1 MRLYSIGYTVVV
13 NGCVIK
19 AGQPLGKEESQFRIM
34 NANLINFVYICQPKQ
49 KLPATGPYKMT
60 KDLISRYIWLV
71 DLLRR
76 KGRLSRAEISGF
88 WMRDD
93 IAGGSPLAERT
104 FFNYRRAVEEIFHI
118 DILCDEE
125 GRYYIDSET
134 SQSAKALSNWLLDSY
149 AVNEALAT
157 TDDVSAWVEIEDVP
171 SAREWLSTVIEAIR
185 KSQKISFT
193 YAGFTKSRPEKGKK
207 LAPYFLKRY
216 KQRWYV
222 IGSKDEGVSL
232 RTYALDR
239 IREMETLDDKFKR
252 PKNLDIEGLFGNIIG
267 VTAGKGE
274 IRDVRLRTTPMQAK
288 YFRALPFHPTQQEE
302 IADEFSVFTYRLRI
316 NYELVHELM
325 GLGGAVEVLA
335 PAELRVMVREALEE
349 TLRKY

>member
-1 MRLYSIGYTVVV
+1 
-13 NGCVIK
+13 
-19 AGQPLGKEESQFRIM
+19 
-34 NANLINFVYICQPKQ
+34 
-49 KLPATGPYKMT
+49 MT
-60 KDLISRYIWLV
+60 KDLIKRYIWLV

-76 KGRLSRAEISGF
+76 RGRLTRSEISDL

-93 IAGGSPLAERT
+93 TVGGTPLAERT

-134 SQSAKALSNWLLDSY
+134 SQQAKALSNWLLDSY

-157 TDDVSAWVEIEDVP
+157 TDDVSAWVEVEDVP
-171 SAREWLSTVIEAIR
+171 SAREWLSNVIDAIR
-185 KSQKISFT
+185 KRRKISFT
-193 YAGFTKSRPEKGKK
+193 YAGFTKTKPEKGKT

-222 IGSKDEGVSL
+222 IGSKDGGKTL

-239 IREMETLDDKFKR
+239 VREMETLDDKYKR
-252 PKNLDIEGLFGNIIG
+252 PKNLDINELFGNIIG
-267 VTAGKGE
+267 VTASKGE
-274 IRDVRLRTTPMQAK
+274 IRDVKLKTTPMQAK
-288 YFRALPFHPTQQEE
+288 YFRALPFHPSQQEE
-302 IADEFSVFTYRLRI
+302 IADDYSVFTYKLRI

-325 GLGGAVEVLA
+325 GLGAAVEVLA
-335 PAELRVMVREALEE
+335 PSELRVMVREALEE
-349 TLRKY
+349 TLGRY